1 MREDTQEKISFSLS
15 FTVSGNNPPK
25 RLDGVISMYP
35 QSFTQRMHFILGIS
49 ATDCE
54 KELEFENLNGIS

>member
-1 MREDTQEKISFSLS
+1 MREDTQEKTFFSLS

-25 RLDGVISMYP
+25 CLDGVITVHP

-49 ATDCE
+49 APDCE